1 MSGAEAFD
9 SPGAYVKGEREIAD
23 KTLLHMRNVQKD
35 FYGNRVL
42 EDINFEMKRGEIIGL
57 VGENGAGKSTLMNI
71 LFGMPVIRET
81 GGYEGAVLTEGEEAH
96 FRNPLDAIDAGIG
109 MVHQEFFL
117 IPSFTAT
124 ENILLN
130 RESSKYN
137 ILVEIFGER
146 LRTLDRA
153 AMRERAERAIRELGV
168 DISPDTLV
176 SDMPVSYRQFTEIAR
191 EIDREKM
198 KILVLDEPTAVM
210 TESETDTFLAA
221 MKRLAAKGIGQIFI
235 SHRLREILDVCDR
248 IVVLRDGRIIR
259 DLPSSEADVRKIASW
274 MVGRD
279 VGDSSLRR
287 VRKEETRPAIL
298 SVRNLRVDMP
308 GEKVRN
314 VSLEVRR
321 GEIFGIGGLAGQ
333 GKLGIPNG
341 VMGLHPSD
349 GAVVFDGRTLRLND
363 PLESLRSGM
372 AFISEDRRGV
382 GLLIDES
389 IALNIAF
396 TAMQVQERF
405 IAKIPGGVKWRDEQA
420 LRACAKEYIDRLEI
434 RCTGPDQRV
443 VELSGGNQQK
453 ICVAKVLAMSPKLLF
468 ASEPTRGIDIGAK
481 RLVLEVLREFN
492 ERYGTTIVMTS
503 SELQELRSIGV
514 RIAIVYE
521 GKIAGILPS
530 DAPLEEFGL
539 LMLGTG
545 AREGEP
551 VHA

>member
-1 MSGAEAFD
+1 MRFAR
-9 SPGAYVKGEREIAD
+9 YVKGERDIAD
-23 KTLLHMRNVQKD
+23 NALLQMRNVQKD

-42 EDINFEMKRGEIIGL
+42 EDINLEMKRGEIIGL
-57 VGENGAGKSTLMNI
+57 VGENGAGKSTMMNI
-71 LFGMPVIRET
+71 LFGMPVIQET
-81 GGYEGAVLTEGEEAH
+81 GGYRGSILIDGEEVR
-96 FRNPLDAIDAGIG
+96 FRNPFDAIDAGIG

-130 RESSKYN
+130 RESSKYTF
-137 ILVEIFGER
+137 LVEVFGDR
-146 LRTLDRA
+146 LRMLDRA

-168 DISPDTLV
+168 DIRPDTLV
-176 SDMPVSYRQFTEIAR
+176 SEMPVSYKQFTEIAR

-235 SHRLREILDVCDR
+235 SHRLHEILDVCDR
-248 IVVLRDGRIIR
+248 IIVLRDGRIIR
-259 DLPSSEADVRKIASW
+259 DLPTSEADIRSIASW

-279 VGDSSLRR
+279 VGDSSFRR
-287 VRKEETRPAIL
+287 VRKEEAAPTLL

-341 VMGLHPSD
+341 VMGLHPSE
-349 GAVVFDGRTLRLND
+349 GTVVFDGRKLPLNA

-382 GLLIDES
+382 GLLLDES

-405 IAKIPGGVKWRDEQA
+405 IVKVLGGVKWRDEQA
-420 LRACAKEYIDRLEI
+420 LKACAKEYIDRLEI
-434 RCTGPDQRV
+434 RCTGPDQKV

-503 SELQELRSIGV
+503 SELQELRSICD

-521 GKIAGILPS
+521 GKIAGVLPS

-545 AREGEP
+545 ARKEEA

>member
-1 MSGAEAFD
+1 MRFARC
-9 SPGAYVKGEREIAD
+9 VKGERNIAD
-23 KTLLHMRNVQKD
+23 NALLQMRNVQKD

-42 EDINFEMKRGEIIGL
+42 EDINLEMKRGEIIGL
-57 VGENGAGKSTLMNI
+57 VGENGAGKSTMMNI
-71 LFGMPVIRET
+71 LFGMPVIHET
-81 GGYEGAVLTEGEEAH
+81 GGYRGSILIDGEEVR
-96 FRNPLDAIDAGIG
+96 FRNPFDAIDAGIG

-130 RESSKYN
+130 RESSKYTF
-137 ILVEIFGER
+137 LVEVFGDR
-146 LRTLDRA
+146 LRMLDRA

-168 DISPDTLV
+168 DIRPDTLV
-176 SDMPVSYRQFTEIAR
+176 SEMPVSYKQFTEIAR

-235 SHRLREILDVCDR
+235 SHRLHEILDVCDR
-248 IVVLRDGRIIR
+248 IIVLRDGRIIR
-259 DLPSSEADVRKIASW
+259 DLPTSEADIRSIASW

-279 VGDSSLRR
+279 VGDSSFRR
-287 VRKEETRPAIL
+287 VRKEGAAPTLL

-341 VMGLHPSD
+341 VMGLHPSE
-349 GAVVFDGRTLRLND
+349 GTVVFDGRKLPLNA

-382 GLLIDES
+382 GLLLDES
-389 IALNIAF
+389 IALNVAF

-405 IAKIPGGVKWRDEQA
+405 IVKVLGGVKWRDEQA
-420 LRACAKEYIDRLEI
+420 LKACAKEYIDRLEI
-434 RCTGPDQRV
+434 RCTGPDQKV

-503 SELQELRSIGV
+503 SELQELRSICD

-521 GKIAGILPS
+521 GKIAGVLPS

-545 AREGEP
+545 ARKEEA

>member
-1 MSGAEAFD
+1 MRFARC
-9 SPGAYVKGEREIAD
+9 VKGERNIAD
-23 KTLLHMRNVQKD
+23 NALLQMRNVQKD

-42 EDINFEMKRGEIIGL
+42 EDINLEMKRGEIIGL
-57 VGENGAGKSTLMNI
+57 VGENGAGKSTMMNI
-71 LFGMPVIRET
+71 LFGMPVIHET
-81 GGYEGAVLTEGEEAH
+81 GGYRGSILIDGEEVR
-96 FRNPLDAIDAGIG
+96 FRNPFDAIDAGIG

-130 RESSKYN
+130 RESSKYTF
-137 ILVEIFGER
+137 LVEVFGDR
-146 LRTLDRA
+146 LRMLDRA

-168 DISPDTLV
+168 DIRPDTLV
-176 SDMPVSYRQFTEIAR
+176 SEMPVSYKQFTEIAR

-235 SHRLREILDVCDR
+235 SHRLHEILDVCDR
-248 IVVLRDGRIIR
+248 IIVLRDGRIIR
-259 DLPSSEADVRKIASW
+259 DLPTSEADIRSIASW

-279 VGDSSLRR
+279 VGDSSFRR
-287 VRKEETRPAIL
+287 VRKEEAAPTLL

-341 VMGLHPSD
+341 VMGLHPSE
-349 GAVVFDGRTLRLND
+349 GTVVFDGRKLPLNA

-382 GLLIDES
+382 GLLLDES
-389 IALNIAF
+389 IALNVAF

-405 IAKIPGGVKWRDEQA
+405 IVKVLGGVKWRDEQA
-420 LRACAKEYIDRLEI
+420 LKACAKEYIDRLEI
-434 RCTGPDQRV
+434 RCTGPDQKV

-503 SELQELRSIGV
+503 SELQELRSICD

-521 GKIAGILPS
+521 GKIAGVLPS

-545 AREGEP
+545 ARKEEA